1 MGAALVVGYGVDFV
15 DDDGADAAEVFPAF
29 SGGEEDVEGLGG
41 GDEDVGRV
49 AEHGGTLFGEG
60 VASADASVDFRTE
73 IAALHCELLD
83 LGQGRVEIFLHIV
96 RKGFEG
102 ADVYDLSARR
112 ELARE

>member
-1 MGAALVVGYGVDFV
+1 MRAAFVVGYGVNLV
-15 DDDGADAAEVFPAF
+15 DDDGADAAEMFARF
-29 SGGEEDVEGLGG
+29 ACSEEDVEGFWC

-49 AEHGGTLFGEG
+49 AEHGGTLFGES

-102 ADVYDLSARR
+102 ADVYDLSAGR